1 MWSVHSG
8 EGIAES
14 LKDRRSLQ
22 AGILEGILENLER
35 EAVPENPEPS
45 VHCEPRDR
53 PLMTHQVYSKP
64 ASSAGKR
71 S

>member
-8 EGIAES
+8 EGIAQS

-35 EAVPENPEPS
+35 EAVPENPEPFGS
-45 VHCEPRDR
+45 LRTQGPA
-53 PLMTHQVYSKP
+53 THDTPGS
-64 ASSAGKR
+64 
-71 S
+71 